1 MTEVEWLDIFASNLT
16 SAMKDSGFTQVEL
29 AEESGLAQSTISS
42 YLNKQKL
49 PGIKAVLNI
58 SYALDCEVGEL
69 IDFDE
74 FID

>member
-1 MTEVEWLDIFASNLT
+1 MTEVEWLDIFASNLAST
-16 SAMKDSGFTQVEL
+16 MKDGGFTQVEL

>member
-1 MTEVEWLDIFASNLT
+1 MTE
-16 SAMKDSGFTQVEL
+16 VEL

-74 FID
+74 FIG

>member
-1 MTEVEWLDIFASNLT
+1 MTEVEWLDIFASNLA
-16 SAMKDSGFTQVEL
+16 SAMKDGGFTQVEL

-74 FID
+74 FIG